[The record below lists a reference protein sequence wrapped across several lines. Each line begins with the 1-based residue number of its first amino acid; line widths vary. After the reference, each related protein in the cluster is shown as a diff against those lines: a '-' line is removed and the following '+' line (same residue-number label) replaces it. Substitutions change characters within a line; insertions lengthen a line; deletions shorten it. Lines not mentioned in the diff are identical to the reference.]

1 MDKASRAME
10 RARRAQKGGR
20 ALGVGVGVDPLDEEE
35 GYPHYDIESHDGEC
49 LYFGGG
55 GNGGG

>member
-20 ALGVGVGVDPLDEEE
+20 ALGVGVDPPDEEE

-49 LYFGGG
+49 F
-55 GNGGG
+55 